1 MSVSYLEIYNE
12 CVNDLLDST
21 RRNLELRENKDGV
34 LVENLSQRKVTCEG
48 DINACLAFGE
58 QARMTAETKANKMSS
73 RSHAV
78 FRILL
83 EIEDTNILTNRRSLR
98 TSHINLVDLAGS
110 EGASRTENH
119 GLRLRE
125 GNNIN
130 KSLLALSNVIYKLSQ
145 KHSIGARNYQYI
157 GFRDSK
163 LTRILQASLLN
174 NSQTA
179 IICCVSQLASN
190 M

>member
-1 MSVSYLEIYNE
+1 
-12 CVNDLLDST
+12 
-21 RRNLELRENKDGV
+21 
-34 LVENLSQRKVTCEG
+34 
-48 DINACLAFGE
+48 
-58 QARMTAETKANKMSS
+58 MTAGTKVNKMSS

-83 EIEDTNILTNRRSLR
+83 EIEDTNIQTNRRSLR

-110 EGASRTENH
+110 EGASRTENQ

-145 KHSIGARNYQYI
+145 KHSIGAKNYHKFI

-163 LTRILQASLLN
+163 LTRILQASLLS

-179 IICCVSQLASN
+179 IICCIS
-190 M
+190 